1 MEHALISLTETIKQY
16 LDDGETVIV
25 VFIDLQKAFDT
36 VNHEFLLEK
45 LKYYRIRSKRMI
57 VFDPFLS
64 TENYVSID
72 AFFSQT
78 KIVKCGVPQ
87 GFNLGPLFFF
97 IYINDPTNA
106 LEKSFAKILLYLMS
120 LIEI

>member
-36 VNHEFLLEK
+36 VSHEFLLEK
-45 LKYYRIRSKRMI
+45 LKYYRVRSKRMI

-87 GFNLGPLFFF
+87 GFNLGPLFFKF
-97 IYINDPTNA
+97 I
-106 LEKSFAKILLYLMS
+106 LMIQ
-120 LIEI
+120 LML

>member
-1 MEHALISLTETIKQY
+1 MEHELISLTETIKQC

-45 LKYYRIRSKRMI
+45 LKYCRIRSKRMI

-64 TENYVSID
+64 TENYVSIE
-72 AFFSQT
+72 ASFSQT

-87 GFNLGPLFFF
+87 GFNLGPFFLF
-97 IYINDPTNA
+97 
-106 LEKSFAKILLYLMS
+106 ILM
-120 LIEI
+120 I

>member
-36 VNHEFLLEK
+36 VSHEFLLEK

-64 TENYVSID
+64 TENYVLID
-72 AFFSQT
+72 AF
-78 KIVKCGVPQ
+78 KVLIWD
-87 GFNLGPLFFF
+87 LFFF
-97 IYINDPTNA
+97 
-106 LEKSFAKILLYLMS
+106 YLH
-120 LIEI
+120 